1 MKINNIDSK
10 PAILALEDGL
20 VLEGKSFGFDIDAEG
35 ELVFN
40 TEMTGYQEV
49 LTDPSYRGQ
58 MVVMTY
64 PHIGNYG
71 VVDGDEESDNIWVEA
86 FIVKELCRR
95 FYKYNSVK
103 DLDTYLKEYKIPG
116 IEGIDTRF
124 LTRHI
129 RENGS
134 LKAVLSSI
142 ETNKDVLIDRAK
154 ESPGLEGRDLVTG
167 VSCKKSFFFG
177 EKKSRPSCVAYDL
190 GGKRAIFKQLSER
203 FDLEVIPCS
212 ETAETVLKKGPS
224 LVFLSNGP
232 GDPSALDYII
242 SNVKE
247 LLGKIPIVG
256 ICLGHQILAQ
266 VLGGKTY
273 KLKFGH
279 HGVNHPVRE
288 VTGSQVDITSQ
299 NHSFS
304 VDLDSLPKDVEVTHL
319 NLNDMTCEGLISN
332 ELRVCSVQYH
342 PEASPGPHDAR
353 KLFDFF
359 YDFCLSG
366 KCDS

>member
-1 MKINNIDSK
+1 MRSIKQDK
-10 PAILALEDGL
+10 KAILALEDGL
-20 VLEGKSFGFDIDAEG
+20 VFEGISFGFDVDAEG

-40 TEMTGYQEV
+40 TAMTGYQEV

-71 VVDGDEESDNIWVEA
+71 VVEGDEESNNIWVEA
-86 FIVKELCRR
+86 FIVKELCRK
-95 FYKYNSVK
+95 FYKYNSEK
-103 DLDTYLKEYKIPG
+103 DLDTYLKEYKIAG
-116 IEGIDTRF
+116 IEGIDTRY

-134 LKAVLSSI
+134 LKAVLSST
-142 ETNKDVLIDRAK
+142 EKNKDILVDRAK
-154 ESPGLEGRDLVTG
+154 GSLGLEDRDLVRG
-167 VSCKKSFFFG
+167 VSCENSFFFG
-177 EKKSRPSCVAYDL
+177 EKKNKPLCVAYDL
-190 GGKRAIFKQLSER
+190 GGKRAIFNQLSEK
-203 FDLEVIPCS
+203 FDLEVVPCTES
-212 ETAETVLKKGPS
+212 AESVLKKKPA

-232 GDPSALDYII
+232 GDPSALNYII
-242 SNVKE
+242 FNVKKI
-247 LLGKIPIVG
+247 LGKIPIVG

-279 HGVNHPVRE
+279 HGVNHPVRK
-288 VTGSQVDITSQ
+288 TSGSQVDITSQ

-304 VDLDSLPKDVEVTHL
+304 VDLETLPESVEVTHL
-319 NLNDMTCEGLISN
+319 NLNDMTCEGLLSK

-359 YDFCLSG
+359 YDFCVSS
-366 KCDS
+366 KNSF